1 MKPVESVDTVLTD
14 FFVAGWPYA
23 KQSFRYKRGGSYQT
37 ENIKNWQ
44 NTIGWT
50 AKEHY
55 KGELLTCP
63 VKVYLDFFVK
73 RNDSDVDNI
82 SKCLLDGLQGVV
94 FKNDRQVMELH
105 ATKQVSKLGLGV
117 RVRICTAK

>member
-37 ENIKNWQ
+37 ENVKNWQ

-55 KGELLTCP
+55 KGELLVMP
-63 VKVYLDFFVK
+63 VAMKLDFYVK
-73 RNDSDVDNI
+73 RNDADCDNLAKGTMD
-82 SKCLLDGLQGVV
+82 SLQGVIY
-94 FKNDRQVMELH
+94 KNDRQVIDLH
-105 ATKQVSKLGLGV
+105 ITKQIKKGILGV
-117 RVRICTAK
+117 RIRICRA